1 MAIELPDELV
11 WVMNLIGVNWPQ
23 VNEDKVREF
32 AGHVRTFAGNIDS
45 SHQAAT
51 ATVRQLAEHYDADS
65 YRQLAARWTAMS
77 SDHLTEMI
85 QICGA
90 VAVALEVAADAV
102 VAAKTA
108 VLVELGV
115 LAAEFVAD
123 QAAAVLTFG
132 AAEAAEVVL
141 IEATKRVVNGI
152 LQELEGQLV
161 ADLTAKAVAPLET
174 VVERALRG
182 LVFEGVDA
190 ALGGTSGGGGAGSYF
205 QVHPEGM
212 QQMAARLHAHADEV
226 AGHADVMARATA
238 GVSFG

>member
-1 MAIELPDELV
+1 MVEV
-11 WVMNLIGVNWPQ
+11 
-23 VNEDKVREF
+23 
-32 AGHVRTFAGNIDS
+32 
-45 SHQAAT
+45 
-51 ATVRQLAEHYDADS
+51 
-65 YRQLAARWTAMS
+65 
-77 SDHLTEMI
+77 
-85 QICGA
+85 CGA

-152 LQELEGQLV
+152 LQELEGRLV

-182 LVFEGVDA
+182 LVFEGVQT
-190 ALGGTSGGGGAGSYF
+190 ALQGASGGDSGAYF

-212 QQMAARLHAHADEV
+212 QRMAAKLHAHADDV

-238 GVSFG
+238 GVSFA

>member
-11 WVMNLIGVNWPQ
+11 WVMDLIGINWPQ
-23 VNEDKVREF
+23 VNEDSVREF
-32 AGHVRTFAGNIDS
+32 AGHVRTFAGNLDS
-45 SHQAAT
+45 SHEAAT

-65 YRQLAARWTAMS
+65 YRQLAQRWTAMS
-77 SDHLTEMI
+77 SDHMTEMVEV
-85 QICGA
+85 CGA

-102 VAAKTA
+102 VVAKTA

-132 AAEAAEVVL
+132 AAEAAEVL
-141 IEATKRVVNGI
+141 IIEATKRVVNGI
-152 LQELEGQLV
+152 LQELEGRLV

-182 LVFEGVDA
+182 LVFEGVQS
-190 ALGGTSGGGGAGSYF
+190 ALGGASGGGAGNYF

-212 QQMAARLHAHADEV
+212 AQMAAKLHAHADEV
-226 AGHADVMARATA
+226 SGHADVMARATA
-238 GVSFG
+238 AVSFS